1 MIYVWTEKKEKER
14 EKERYMEKR
23 RKMSECKKKNLIEGE
38 KKKFVGRKNEEIS
51 IYNQCIYFVVLDF
64 KRIFRKGRE
73 RNFFRSFFCFICDGA
88 VRRLSWKG
96 LACGAASNFRIRCFV
111 GRCGFLNFTLRFCFT
126 MTLEED
132 RL

>member
-1 MIYVWTEKKEKER
+1 MVYVWTEKKEKER

-73 RNFFRSFFCFICDGA
+73 RNFFRSFFLFYMRRRGA
-88 VRRLSWKG
+88 ETFVER

>member
-38 KKKFVGRKNEEIS
+38 KKKFVGRKNEETS

-73 RNFFRSFFCFICDGA
+73 RNFFRSFFLFYMRRRGAETFVERPCVRGSVEFSYPLFRRA
-88 VRRLSWKG
+88 VRIS
-96 LACGAASNFRIRCFV
+96 
-111 GRCGFLNFTLRFCFT
+111 
-126 MTLEED
+126 
-132 RL
+132 

>member
-1 MIYVWTEKKEKER
+1 MVYVWTEKKEKER

-38 KKKFVGRKNEEIS
+38 KKKFVGRKNEETS

-111 GRCGFLNFTLRFCFT
+111 GRCGFRHCPKFCVNGNRIQ
-126 MTLEED
+126 L
-132 RL
+132 

>member
-73 RNFFRSFFCFICDGA
+73 RNFFRSFFVLYA
-88 VRRLSWKG
+88 T
-96 LACGAASNFRIRCFV
+96 A
-111 GRCGFLNFTLRFCFT
+111 RCGDFRGKALRAGQRRIFVSVVSSGGADFLTLHSDFV
-126 MTLEED
+126 LP
-132 RL
+132 